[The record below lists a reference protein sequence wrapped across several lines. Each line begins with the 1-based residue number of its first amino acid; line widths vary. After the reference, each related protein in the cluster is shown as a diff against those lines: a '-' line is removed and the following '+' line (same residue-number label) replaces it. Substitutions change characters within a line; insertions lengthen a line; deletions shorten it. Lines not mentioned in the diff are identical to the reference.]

1 MSTERLRSA
10 LDAAVEAID
19 GSPREGQIAMAEAV
33 ANALADRHHLLVQAG
48 TGTGKSLA
56 YLVPALVHGKRV
68 LVATATLALQRQLV
82 ERDLPRVK
90 EALEKSL
97 GRQISFAVY
106 KGVGNYLCLQK
117 MNADDGGID
126 REVLLDISSLEKD
139 ARRLREWSAK
149 PGISGDRDDAP
160 DVDRRVWLANSTS
173 GRECVGADECR
184 FGSECFAVNA
194 KAKALTADIVVT
206 NHTLLAIE
214 IVDSHPILPERDA
227 IVLDEAHEFMDRTTQ
242 AVTEELTSGRVS
254 RAAAMA
260 RKHMPGKL
268 AETFAKVADGFA
280 DAMEEYGQ
288 EYRIRSEDERRLTE
302 LPDVLHAPVRK
313 VKEAAEALVAVI
325 NADGEILDPDLM
337 AERARVK
344 GAVNEV
350 KVTAAKMLRMGEG
363 SVLWYEPTFST
374 LYLAPLAVSSVL
386 RENLFTKTPVIATS
400 ATLTVGKSFD
410 PIARNLGIYE
420 SSAKKTEADFDH
432 DIRAD
437 VDDEDQLE
445 SKEKNSWTIDP
456 ANVQMLDV
464 GSPFDFANQGMLY
477 LPRNIPEPG
486 REGPSIDAL
495 VELGE
500 LIDAAGGRTL
510 ALFSSWRG
518 VEMADE
524 HLRRV
529 LAELPIPIITQRRGD
544 SVGALVERFAKEPTS
559 ILLGTMSLWQGVDVP
574 GSSCTL
580 VAIDRIPFPRPDD
593 PVMSARA
600 SEADAAGRSGFM
612 EVSLPRAALLL
623 AQGTGRLIRSIEDR
637 GVVAI
642 LDSRIVTRRYG
653 SILLNSMP
661 PLWRTSDGA
670 TVRDSLKRLHL
681 QYLQQER

>member
-1 MSTERLRSA
+1 MELDKVRSA
-10 LDAAVEAID
+10 LNAAVFAIN
-19 GSPREGQIAMAEAV
+19 GSPREGQIEMAEAV
-33 ANALADRHHLLVQAG
+33 ANALSDRHHLLVQAG

-56 YLVPALVHGKRV
+56 YLVPALVHGKKV

-90 EALEKSL
+90 EALEKEL
-97 GRQISFAVY
+97 QREISFAVY

-117 MNADDGGID
+117 MNADDGTAD
-126 REVLLDISSLEKD
+126 SEVLVEISSLEKD
-139 ARRLREWSAK
+139 ARRLRDWAAK

-194 KAKALTADIVVT
+194 KAKAQTADIVVT

-227 IVLDEAHEFMDRTTQ
+227 VILDEAHEFMDRTTQ

-254 RAAAMA
+254 RAATMV
-260 RKHMPGKL
+260 RRHMPGKL
-268 AETFAKVADGFA
+268 ADAFVKAADGFA
-280 DAMEEYGQ
+280 EAMEEYGLD
-288 EYRIRSEDERRLTE
+288 YRTRSDDERKLSE
-302 LPDVLHAPVRK
+302 LPNSLAAPVRK
-313 VKEAAEALVAVI
+313 IKEAAEAVI
-325 NADGEILDPDLM
+325 AFINSDSEIVDPDSL
-337 AERARVK
+337 ADRARVK

-350 KVTAAKMLRMGEG
+350 KTTATKMMRMGEG
-363 SVLWYEPTFST
+363 QVLWYEPTFST
-374 LYLAPLAVSSVL
+374 LYLAPLAVSHVL
-386 RENLFTKTPVIATS
+386 RENLFTKSPVIATS

-410 PIARNLGIYE
+410 PIARSLGILTT
-420 SSAKKTEADFDH
+420 A
-432 DIRAD
+432 
-437 VDDEDQLE
+437 DDETE
-445 SKEKNSWTIDP
+445 SNDEWSVDP

-477 LPRNIPEPG
+477 LPRELPEPG
-486 REGPSIDAL
+486 RDGPSKEAL

-529 LAELPIPIITQRRGD
+529 LAELPISIITQKRGD
-544 SVGALVERFAKEPTS
+544 SVGALVEKFAQDPTS
-559 ILLGTMSLWQGVDVP
+559 ILLGTLSLWQGVDVP
-574 GSSCTL
+574 GPSCTL

-600 SEADAAGRSGFM
+600 AEADAAGGSGFM
-612 EVSLPRAALLL
+612 QVSLPRAALLL
-623 AQGTGRLIRSIEDR
+623 AQGTGRLIRSVDDR

-642 LDSRIVTRRYG
+642 LDSRIVNKRYG

-670 TVRDSLKRLHL
+670 TVRESLKRLHQ
-681 QYLQQER
+681 QYLQK

>member
-1 MSTERLRSA
+1 MSIEKVRSA
-10 LDAAVEAID
+10 LSAAVLSIN
-19 GSPREGQIAMAEAV
+19 GSPRDGQIEMAEAV
-33 ANALADRHHLLVQAG
+33 ANALSDRHHLLVQAG

-56 YLVPALVHGKRV
+56 YLVPALVHGKKV

-90 EALEKSL
+90 EALEKEL
-97 GRQISFAVY
+97 GRSISFAVY

-117 MNADDGGID
+117 MNDDEGNADSDFLVEFSG
-126 REVLLDISSLEKD
+126 LEKD
-139 ARRLREWSAK
+139 ARRLREWAQK

-194 KAKALTADIVVT
+194 KAKAQTADIVVT

-227 IVLDEAHEFMDRTTQ
+227 VILDEAHEFMDRTTQ
-242 AVTEELTSGRVS
+242 AVTEELTAGRVS
-254 RAAAMA
+254 RAANMV
-260 RKHMPGKL
+260 RRHMPGKL
-268 AETFAKVADGFA
+268 AESFAKAADNFSE
-280 DAMEEYGQ
+280 AMQEYGLD
-288 EYRIRSEDERRLTE
+288 YRSRSDEERKLAE
-302 LPDVLHAPVRK
+302 LPDALAAPVRK
-313 VKEAAEALVAVI
+313 VKEAAEAVIAAI
-325 NADGEILDPDLM
+325 NADSEIVDPDTL

-344 GAVNEV
+344 GAVNEI
-350 KVTAAKMLRMGEG
+350 KVTAQKLMKIGNG
-363 SVLWYEPTFST
+363 QVLWYEPTFST
-374 LYLAPLAVSSVL
+374 LYLAPLAVSHVL
-386 RENLFTKTPVIATS
+386 RENLFTQTPVIATS

-410 PIARNLGIYE
+410 PIAKTLGIIPTAGE
-420 SSAKKTEADFDH
+420 
-432 DIRAD
+432 I
-437 VDDEDQLE
+437 DDDSD
-445 SKEKNSWTIDP
+445 SKESDENLIDP
-456 ANVQMLDV
+456 SNVQMLDV

-477 LPRNIPEPG
+477 LPKQLPEPG
-486 REGPSIDAL
+486 RDGPSKEAL
-495 VELGE
+495 IELGE

-529 LAELPIPIITQRRGD
+529 LAELPISIITQKRGD
-544 SVGALVERFAKEPTS
+544 SVGALVERFSNEPTS

-574 GSSCTL
+574 GAACTL

-600 SEADAAGRSGFM
+600 AEADAAGGSGFM
-612 EVSLPRAALLL
+612 QVSLPRAALLL
-623 AQGTGRLIRSIEDR
+623 AQGTGRLIRSVDDR

-642 LDSRIVTRRYG
+642 LDSRITSKRYG

-670 TVRDSLKRLHL
+670 VVKESLRRLDK
-681 QYLQQER
+681 QFKDKN

>member
-1 MSTERLRSA
+1 MELDKVRSA
-10 LDAAVEAID
+10 LSAAVFAIE
-19 GSPREGQIAMAEAV
+19 GSPREGQIEMAEAV
-33 ANALADRHHLLVQAG
+33 ANALSDRHHLLVQAG

-56 YLVPALVHGKRV
+56 YLVPALVHGKKV

-90 EALEKSL
+90 DALEKELKRS
-97 GRQISFAVY
+97 ISFAVY

-117 MNADDGGID
+117 MNAHDGTAD
-126 REVLLDISSLEKD
+126 SEVLVDISSLEKD
-139 ARRLREWSAK
+139 ARRLREWAVK

-160 DVDRRVWLANSTS
+160 EVDRRVWLANSTS

-194 KAKALTADIVVT
+194 KAKAQTADIVVT

-214 IVDSHPILPERDA
+214 IVDSHPILPDRDA
-227 IVLDEAHEFMDRTTQ
+227 VILDEAHEFMDRTTQ
-242 AVTEELTSGRVS
+242 AVTEELTSGRVA
-254 RAAAMA
+254 RAANMV
-260 RKHMPGKL
+260 RRHMPGKL
-268 AETFAKVADGFA
+268 ADAFVKAAEGFA
-280 DAMEEYGQ
+280 DAMDEYGQ
-288 EYRIRSEDERRLTE
+288 DYRTRSDEERKLSE
-302 LPDVLHAPVRK
+302 LPTALAAPVRK
-313 VKEAAEALVAVI
+313 IKEAAEAVI
-325 NADGEILDPDLM
+325 AYISADSEIVDPDSL
-337 AERARVK
+337 ADRARVK

-350 KVTAAKMLRMGEG
+350 KTTAQKMMRMGE
-363 SVLWYEPTFST
+363 SQVLWYEPTFST
-374 LYLAPLAVSSVL
+374 LYLAPLAVSHVL
-386 RENLFTKTPVIATS
+386 RENLFTQTPVIATS

-410 PIARNLGIYE
+410 PIARSLGILTSATTEEE
-420 SSAKKTEADFDH
+420 SEEQDSA
-432 DIRAD
+432 
-437 VDDEDQLE
+437 
-445 SKEKNSWTIDP
+445 IDP
-456 ANVQMLDV
+456 SNVQMLDV

-477 LPRNIPEPG
+477 LPKDLPEPG
-486 REGPSIDAL
+486 RDGPSKEAL

-529 LAELPIPIITQRRGD
+529 LAELPIAIITQRRGD
-544 SVGALVERFAKEPTS
+544 SVGALVERFANDPTS

-574 GSSCTL
+574 GPSCTL

-600 SEADAAGRSGFM
+600 AEADAAGGSGFM
-612 EVSLPRAALLL
+612 QVSLPRAALLL
-623 AQGTGRLIRSIEDR
+623 AQGTGRLIRSVDDR

-642 LDSRIVTRRYG
+642 LDSRIVNKRYG

-661 PLWRTSDGA
+661 PLWRTSDGK
-670 TVRDSLKRLHL
+670 TVKESLTRLH
-681 QYLQQER
+681 QQFSS

>member
-1 MSTERLRSA
+1 MELDKVRSA
-10 LDAAVEAID
+10 LSAAVFAIE
-19 GSPREGQIAMAEAV
+19 GSPREGQIEMAEAV
-33 ANALADRHHLLVQAG
+33 ANALSDRHHLLVQAG

-56 YLVPALVHGKRV
+56 YLVPALVHGKKV

-90 EALEKSL
+90 DALEKELKRS
-97 GRQISFAVY
+97 ISFAVY

-117 MNADDGGID
+117 MNADDGTAD
-126 REVLLDISSLEKD
+126 SEVLVDISSLEKD
-139 ARRLREWSAK
+139 ARRLREWAAK

-194 KAKALTADIVVT
+194 KAKAQTADIVVT

-214 IVDSHPILPERDA
+214 IVDSHPILPDRDA
-227 IVLDEAHEFMDRTTQ
+227 VILDEAHEFMDRTTQ
-242 AVTEELTSGRVS
+242 AVTEELTSGRVA
-254 RAAAMA
+254 RAANMV
-260 RKHMPGKL
+260 RRHMPGKL
-268 AETFAKVADGFA
+268 ADAFVKAAEGFA
-280 DAMEEYGQ
+280 DAMDEYGQ
-288 EYRIRSEDERRLTE
+288 DYRTRSDEERKLSE
-302 LPDVLHAPVRK
+302 LPTALAAPVRK
-313 VKEAAEALVAVI
+313 IKEAAEAVI
-325 NADGEILDPDLM
+325 AFISADSEIVDPDSL
-337 AERARVK
+337 ADRARVK

-350 KVTAAKMLRMGEG
+350 KTTAQKMMRMGE
-363 SVLWYEPTFST
+363 SQVLWYEPTFST
-374 LYLAPLAVSSVL
+374 LYLAPLAVSHVL
-386 RENLFTKTPVIATS
+386 RENLFTQTPVIATS

-410 PIARNLGIYE
+410 PIARSLGILTSATTEEE
-420 SSAKKTEADFDH
+420 SEEKDSA
-432 DIRAD
+432 
-437 VDDEDQLE
+437 
-445 SKEKNSWTIDP
+445 IDP
-456 ANVQMLDV
+456 SNVQMLDV

-477 LPRNIPEPG
+477 LPKDLPEPG
-486 REGPSIDAL
+486 RDGPSKEAL

-529 LAELPIPIITQRRGD
+529 LAELPIAIITQRRGD
-544 SVGALVERFAKEPTS
+544 SVGALVERFANDPTS

-574 GSSCTL
+574 GPSCTL

-600 SEADAAGRSGFM
+600 AEADAAGGSGFM
-612 EVSLPRAALLL
+612 QVSLPRAALLL
-623 AQGTGRLIRSIEDR
+623 AQGTGRLIRSVDDR

-642 LDSRIVTRRYG
+642 LDSRIVNKRYG

-661 PLWRTSDGA
+661 PLWRTSDGK
-670 TVRDSLKRLHL
+670 TVKESLTRLH
-681 QYLQQER
+681 QQFSS

>member
-1 MSTERLRSA
+1 MELDKVRSA
-10 LDAAVEAID
+10 LGAAVFAIN
-19 GSPREGQIAMAEAV
+19 GSPRDGQIEMAEAV
-33 ANALADRHHLLVQAG
+33 ANALSDRHHLLVQAG

-90 EALEKSL
+90 EALEKEL
-97 GRQISFAVY
+97 NREISFAVY

-117 MNADDGGID
+117 MNADDGTAD
-126 REVLLDISSLEKD
+126 SEVLIEISSLEKD
-139 ARRLREWSAK
+139 ARRLRDWATK

-194 KAKALTADIVVT
+194 KAKAQTADIVVT

-227 IVLDEAHEFMDRTTQ
+227 VILDEAHEFMDRTTQ

-254 RAAAMA
+254 RAATMV
-260 RKHMPGKL
+260 RRHMPGKL
-268 AETFAKVADGFA
+268 ADAFMKAADVFAE
-280 DAMEEYGQ
+280 AMDEYGM
-288 EYRIRSEDERRLTE
+288 EYRTRSDEERKLSE
-302 LPDVLHAPVRK
+302 LPDALAAPVRK
-313 VKEAAEALVAVI
+313 IKEAAEAVVAYI
-325 NADGEILDPDLM
+325 NADSEIVDPDSL
-337 AERARVK
+337 ADRARVK

-350 KVTAAKMLRMGEG
+350 KTTATKMMRMGEG
-363 SVLWYEPTFST
+363 QVLWYEPTFST
-374 LYLAPLAVSSVL
+374 LYLAPLAVSHVL

-410 PIARNLGIYE
+410 PIARSLGILSTNE
-420 SSAKKTEADFDH
+420 EENEG
-432 DIRAD
+432 
-437 VDDEDQLE
+437 DEDQVV
-445 SKEKNSWTIDP
+445 DP
-456 ANVQMLDV
+456 TNVQMLDV
-464 GSPFDFANQGMLY
+464 GSPFDFASQGMLY
-477 LPRNIPEPG
+477 LPREIPEPG
-486 REGPSIDAL
+486 RDGPSKEAL

-529 LAELPIPIITQRRGD
+529 LAELPISIITQKRGD
-544 SVGALVERFAKEPTS
+544 SVGALVEKFANDPTS

-574 GSSCTL
+574 GPSCTL

-600 SEADAAGRSGFM
+600 AEADAAGGSGFM
-612 EVSLPRAALLL
+612 QVSLPRAALLL
-623 AQGTGRLIRSIEDR
+623 AQGTGRLIRSIDDR

-642 LDSRIVTRRYG
+642 LDSRIVNKRYG

-661 PLWRTSDGA
+661 PLWRTSDGS
-670 TVRDSLKRLHL
+670 TVRDSLKRLHQ
-681 QYLQQER
+681 QYTSK

>member
-1 MSTERLRSA
+1 MSLEKVRNA
-10 LDAAVEAID
+10 LAAAINAID

-33 ANALADRHHLLVQAG
+33 ANALSDRHHLLVQAG

-90 EALEKSL
+90 EALEEEL
-97 GRQISFAVY
+97 GREISFAVY

-117 MNADDGGID
+117 MNADESHDS
-126 REVLLDISSLEKD
+126 EVLVDISTLERD
-139 ARRLREWSAK
+139 ARRLREWAAK

-160 DVDRRVWLANSTS
+160 EVDRRVWLANSTS

-194 KAKALTADIVVT
+194 KAKAQTADIVVT

-227 IVLDEAHEFMDRTTQ
+227 VILDEAHEFMDRTTQ
-242 AVTEELTSGRVS
+242 AVTEELTAGRVS

-268 AETFAKVADGFA
+268 ANAFDKAADSFA
-280 DAMEEYGQ
+280 DALDSYSND
-288 EYRIRSEDERRLTE
+288 YRSRSEEERRLVE
-302 LPDVLHAPVRK
+302 LPDELVAPIRK
-313 VKEAAEALVAVI
+313 VKEAAEAVVAAI
-325 NADGEILDPDLM
+325 NADSEIIDPDTI

-350 KVTAAKMLRMGEG
+350 KTTAHKLLKNSDG
-363 SVLWYEPTFST
+363 SVLWFEPNFST
-374 LYLAPLAVSSVL
+374 LYLAPLDVSSVL
-386 RENLFTKTPVIATS
+386 RENLFTQTPVIATS
-400 ATLTVGKSFD
+400 ATLSVGKSFD
-410 PIARNLGIYE
+410 SIARNLGISGE
-420 SSAKKTEADFDH
+420 SE
-432 DIRAD
+432 
-437 VDDEDQLE
+437 DEED
-445 SKEKNSWTIDP
+445 SSGIDP
-456 ANVQMLDV
+456 SNVQMLDV
-464 GSPFDFANQGMLY
+464 GSPFDFASQGMLY
-477 LPRNIPEPG
+477 LPKHLPEPG
-486 REGPSIDAL
+486 RDGPSVEAL

-518 VEMADE
+518 VEMADD

-529 LAELPIPIITQRRGD
+529 LAELPIKIITQKRGD
-544 SVGALVERFAKEPTS
+544 SVGTLVDRFAEDPNS

-574 GSSCTL
+574 GPACTL

-600 SEADAAGRSGFM
+600 SKADATGGSGFM
-612 EVSLPRAALLL
+612 QVSLPRAALLL
-623 AQGTGRLIRSIEDR
+623 AQGTGRLIRSIDDR

-642 LDSRIVTRRYG
+642 LDSRIVNKRYG
-653 SILLNSMP
+653 SVLLNSMP
-661 PLWRTSDGA
+661 PLWRTSEGD
-670 TVRDSLKRLHL
+670 VVKESLRRLN
-681 QYLQQER
+681 QQFLEAGR

>member
-1 MSTERLRSA
+1 MSLEKVRSA
-10 LDAAVEAID
+10 LEAAVSAID
-19 GSPREGQIAMAEAV
+19 GAARAGQLEMAEAV

-56 YLVPALVHGKRV
+56 YLVPSLVHGKRV

-90 EALEKSL
+90 DALEKEL
-97 GRQISFAVY
+97 KRAISFAVY

-117 MNADDGGID
+117 MNADDGTAD
-126 REVLLDISSLEKD
+126 SEVLVDISSLEKD
-139 ARRLREWSAK
+139 ARRLREWAAK

-160 DVDRRVWLANSTS
+160 EVDRRVWLANSTS

-184 FGSECFAVNA
+184 FGRECFAVNA
-194 KAKALTADIVVT
+194 KARAQTADIVVT

-227 IVLDEAHEFMDRTTQ
+227 VILDEAHEFMDRTTQ
-242 AVTEELTSGRVS
+242 AVTEELTSGRVA
-254 RAAAMA
+254 RAANMV
-260 RKHMPGKL
+260 RRHMPGKL
-268 AETFAKVADGFA
+268 ADAFVKAAEGFA
-280 DAMEEYGQ
+280 DAMDEYGQ
-288 EYRIRSEDERRLTE
+288 DYRMRNDEERKLNE
-302 LPDVLHAPVRK
+302 LPDALAAPVRK
-313 VKEAAEALVAVI
+313 IKESAEAVIAKI
-325 NADGEILDPDLM
+325 NADSDIVDPDSL
-337 AERARVK
+337 ADRARVK
-344 GAVNEV
+344 GAVNEI
-350 KVTAAKMLRMGEG
+350 KTTAQKMMRMGE
-363 SVLWYEPTFST
+363 SQVLWYEPTFST
-374 LYLAPLAVSSVL
+374 LYLAPLAVSHVL
-386 RENLFTKTPVIATS
+386 RENLFTQTPVIATS

-410 PIARNLGIYE
+410 PIARSLGILT
-420 SSAKKTEADFDH
+420 SASAEEDS
-432 DIRAD
+432 
-437 VDDEDQLE
+437 DEDDW
-445 SKEKNSWTIDP
+445 SIDP
-456 ANVQMLDV
+456 SNVQMLDV

-477 LPRNIPEPG
+477 LPKELPEPG
-486 REGPSIDAL
+486 RDGPSKEAL

-529 LAELPIPIITQRRGD
+529 LAELPIAIITQKRGD
-544 SVGALVERFAKEPTS
+544 SVGALVERFANDPTS

-574 GSSCTL
+574 GPSCTL

-600 SEADAAGRSGFM
+600 AEADASGGSGFM
-612 EVSLPRAALLL
+612 QVSLPRAALLL
-623 AQGTGRLIRSIEDR
+623 AQGTGRLIRSVEDR

-642 LDSRIVTRRYG
+642 LDSRIVNKRYG

-661 PLWRTSDGA
+661 PLWRTSDGK
-670 TVRDSLKRLHL
+670 TVKESLKRLH
-681 QYLQQER
+681 QQFSK

>member
-1 MSTERLRSA
+1 MEIDKVRSA
-10 LDAAVEAID
+10 LSAAVFAIN
-19 GSPREGQIAMAEAV
+19 GAPRDGQIEMAEAV
-33 ANALADRHHLLVQAG
+33 ANALSDRHHLLVQAG

-56 YLVPALVHGKRV
+56 YLVPALVHGKKV

-90 EALEKSL
+90 DALEKEL
-97 GRQISFAVY
+97 GRKISFAVY

-117 MNADDGGID
+117 MNADDGTAD
-126 REVLLDISSLEKD
+126 SEVLLDISTLEKD
-139 ARRLREWSAK
+139 ARRLREWAAK

-194 KAKALTADIVVT
+194 KAKAQTADIVVT

-227 IVLDEAHEFMDRTTQ
+227 VILDEAHEFMDRTTQ
-242 AVTEELTSGRVS
+242 AVTEELTSGRVA
-254 RAAAMA
+254 RAATMV
-260 RKHMPGKL
+260 RRHMPGKL
-268 AETFAKVADGFA
+268 ADAFVKSAEGFA
-280 DAMEEYGQ
+280 EAMDEYGQ
-288 EYRIRSEDERRLTE
+288 EYRTRTDEERKLNE
-302 LPDVLHAPVRK
+302 LPDALAAPVRK
-313 VKEAAEALVAVI
+313 IKEAAEAVIAYI
-325 NADGEILDPDLM
+325 NADSEIVDPDSL
-337 AERARVK
+337 ADRARVK

-350 KVTAAKMLRMGEG
+350 KTTAQKMLRMGDG
-363 SVLWYEPTFST
+363 QVLWYEPTFST
-374 LYLAPLAVSSVL
+374 LYLAPLAVSHVL
-386 RENLFTKTPVIATS
+386 RENLFTQTPVIATS

-410 PIARNLGIYE
+410 PIARSLGILATSESENESDEE
-420 SSAKKTEADFDH
+420 SS
-432 DIRAD
+432 
-437 VDDEDQLE
+437 
-445 SKEKNSWTIDP
+445 IDP
-456 ANVQMLDV
+456 SNVQMLDV

-477 LPRNIPEPG
+477 LPRELPEPG
-486 REGPSIDAL
+486 RDGPSKEAL

-529 LAELPIPIITQRRGD
+529 LAELPISIITQKRGD
-544 SVGALVERFAKEPTS
+544 SVGSLVERFANDPTS

-574 GSSCTL
+574 GPSCTL

-600 SEADAAGRSGFM
+600 AEADAAGGSGFM
-612 EVSLPRAALLL
+612 QVSLPRAALLL
-623 AQGTGRLIRSIEDR
+623 AQGTGRLIRSVDDR

-642 LDSRIVTRRYG
+642 LDSRIINKRYG

-661 PLWRTSDGA
+661 PLWRTSDGKI
-670 TVRDSLKRLHL
+670 VKESLKRLHD
-681 QYLQQER
+681 QYSL

>member
-1 MSTERLRSA
+1 MSLEKVRTA
-10 LDAAVEAID
+10 LDAAVAAIE

-33 ANALADRHHLLVQAG
+33 AHALSDRHHLLVQAG

-82 ERDLPRVK
+82 ERDLPRVRQ
-90 EALEKSL
+90 ALEKEL
-97 GRQISFAVY
+97 GREISFAVY

-117 MNADDGGID
+117 MNADESHDS
-126 REVLLDISSLEKD
+126 EVLVDISTLEHD
-139 ARRLREWSAK
+139 ARRLREWAAK

-173 GRECVGADECR
+173 GRECVGADDCR
-184 FGSECFAVNA
+184 FGSECFAVKA
-194 KAKALTADIVVT
+194 KAKAQTADIVVT

-227 IVLDEAHEFMDRTTQ
+227 VILDEAHEFMDRTTK
-242 AVTEELTSGRVS
+242 AVTEELTAGRVS

-268 AETFAKVADGFA
+268 ASALDKAADAFA
-280 DAMEEYGQ
+280 DALDSYSQDYQSRSDEE
-288 EYRIRSEDERRLTE
+288 RKLIE
-302 LPDVLHAPVRK
+302 LPDELVAPIRK
-313 VKEAAEALVAVI
+313 VKEAAEAVVAAI
-325 NADGEILDPDLM
+325 NADSEIIDLDTI

-350 KVTAAKMLRMGEG
+350 KSTAQKLLKNSDC
-363 SVLWYEPTFST
+363 SVLWFEPNFST
-374 LYLAPLAVSSVL
+374 LYLAPLDVSSVL
-386 RENLFTKTPVIATS
+386 RENLFTQTPVIATS
-400 ATLTVGKSFD
+400 ATLSVGKSFD
-410 PIARNLGIYE
+410 AIARNLGINGE
-420 SSAKKTEADFDH
+420 FEDEEDSAG
-432 DIRAD
+432 
-437 VDDEDQLE
+437 
-445 SKEKNSWTIDP
+445 IDP
-456 ANVQMLDV
+456 SNVQMIDV
-464 GSPFDFANQGMLY
+464 GSPFDFAAQGMLY
-477 LPRNIPEPG
+477 LPKHLPEPG
-486 REGPSIDAL
+486 RDGPSIEAL

-518 VEMADE
+518 VEMADD

-529 LAELPIPIITQRRGD
+529 LTELPIKIITQKRGD
-544 SVGALVERFAKEPTS
+544 SVGSLADRFAEDPTS

-574 GSSCTL
+574 GPACTL

-600 SEADAAGRSGFM
+600 SKADASGGSGFM
-612 EVSLPRAALLL
+612 QVSLPRAALLL

-642 LDSRIVTRRYG
+642 LDSRIVNKRYG
-653 SILLNSMP
+653 SVLLNSMP
-661 PLWRTSDGA
+661 PLWRTREGA
-670 TVRDSLKRLHL
+670 VVKESLRRLH
-681 QYLQQER
+681 QQFQEAGR

>member
-1 MSTERLRSA
+1 MELDKVRSA
-10 LDAAVEAID
+10 LNAAVFAIN
-19 GSPREGQIAMAEAV
+19 GSPREGQIEMAEAV
-33 ANALADRHHLLVQAG
+33 ANALSDRHHLLVQAG

-56 YLVPALVHGKRV
+56 YLVPALVHGKKV

-90 EALEKSL
+90 EALEKEL
-97 GRQISFAVY
+97 QREISFAVY

-117 MNADDGGID
+117 MNADDGTAD
-126 REVLLDISSLEKD
+126 SEVLVEISSLEKD
-139 ARRLREWSAK
+139 ARRLRDWATK

-194 KAKALTADIVVT
+194 KAKAQTADIVVT

-227 IVLDEAHEFMDRTTQ
+227 VILDEAHEFMDRTTQ

-254 RAAAMA
+254 RAATMV
-260 RKHMPGKL
+260 RRHMPGKL
-268 AETFAKVADGFA
+268 ADAFVKAADGFA
-280 DAMEEYGQ
+280 EAMEEYGLD
-288 EYRIRSEDERRLTE
+288 YRTRSDDERKLSE
-302 LPDVLHAPVRK
+302 LPNSLAAPVRK
-313 VKEAAEALVAVI
+313 IKEAAEAVI
-325 NADGEILDPDLM
+325 AFINSDSEIVDPDSL
-337 AERARVK
+337 ADRARVK

-350 KVTAAKMLRMGEG
+350 KTTATKMMRMGEG
-363 SVLWYEPTFST
+363 QVLWYEPTFST
-374 LYLAPLAVSSVL
+374 LYLAPLAVSHVL
-386 RENLFTKTPVIATS
+386 RENLFTKSPVIATS

-410 PIARNLGIYE
+410 PIARSLGILTT
-420 SSAKKTEADFDH
+420 A
-432 DIRAD
+432 
-437 VDDEDQLE
+437 DDETE
-445 SKEKNSWTIDP
+445 SNDEWSVDP

-477 LPRNIPEPG
+477 LPRELPEPG
-486 REGPSIDAL
+486 RDGPSKEAL

-524 HLRRV
+524 HLQRV
-529 LAELPIPIITQRRGD
+529 LAELPISIITQKRGD
-544 SVGALVERFAKEPTS
+544 SVGALVEKFAQDPTS

-574 GSSCTL
+574 GPSCTL

-600 SEADAAGRSGFM
+600 AEADAAGGSGFM
-612 EVSLPRAALLL
+612 QVSLPRAALLL
-623 AQGTGRLIRSIEDR
+623 AQGTGRLIRSVDDR

-642 LDSRIVTRRYG
+642 LDSRIVNKRYG

-670 TVRDSLKRLHL
+670 TVRESLKRLHQ
-681 QYLQQER
+681 QYLQK

>member
-1 MSTERLRSA
+1 MELDKVRSA
-10 LDAAVEAID
+10 LGAAVFAIN
-19 GSPREGQIAMAEAV
+19 GSPRDGQIEMAEAV
-33 ANALADRHHLLVQAG
+33 ANALSDRHHLLVQAG

-56 YLVPALVHGKRV
+56 YLVPALVHGKKV

-90 EALEKSL
+90 EALEKEL
-97 GRQISFAVY
+97 GRSISYAVY

-117 MNADDGGID
+117 MNADDGTAD
-126 REVLLDISSLEKD
+126 SEVLVDISSLEKD
-139 ARRLREWSAK
+139 ARRLREWASK

-194 KAKALTADIVVT
+194 KAKAQTADIVVT

-227 IVLDEAHEFMDRTTQ
+227 VILDEAHEFMDRTTQ
-242 AVTEELTSGRVS
+242 AVTEELTSGRVA
-254 RAAAMA
+254 RAANMA
-260 RKHMPGKL
+260 RRHMPGKL
-268 AETFAKVADGFA
+268 SDAFIKAADSFAE
-280 DAMEEYGQ
+280 AMDEYGQ
-288 EYRIRSEDERRLTE
+288 EYRARSDEERKLSE
-302 LPDVLHAPVRK
+302 LPNSLAAPVRK
-313 VKEAAEALVAVI
+313 IKEAAEAVVAYI
-325 NADGEILDPDLM
+325 NADSEIVDPDSL
-337 AERARVK
+337 ADRARVK
-344 GAVNEV
+344 GAVNEI
-350 KVTAAKMLRMGEG
+350 KTTAQKMMRMGEG
-363 SVLWYEPTFST
+363 QVLWYEPTFST
-374 LYLAPLAVSSVL
+374 LYLAPLAVSHVL
-386 RENLFTKTPVIATS
+386 RENLFTQTPVIATS

-410 PIARNLGIYE
+410 PIARSLGILTSSDSENE
-420 SSAKKTEADFDH
+420 S
-432 DIRAD
+432 
-437 VDDEDQLE
+437 DEE
-445 SKEKNSWTIDP
+445 SPLDP
-456 ANVQMLDV
+456 SNVQMLDV

-477 LPRNIPEPG
+477 LPREIPEPG
-486 REGPSIDAL
+486 RDGPSKEAL

-529 LAELPIPIITQRRGD
+529 LAELPISIITQKRGD
-544 SVGALVERFAKEPTS
+544 SVGALVERFASDPTS

-574 GSSCTL
+574 GPSCTL

-600 SEADAAGRSGFM
+600 AEADAAGGSGFM
-612 EVSLPRAALLL
+612 QVSLPRAALLL
-623 AQGTGRLIRSIEDR
+623 AQGTGRLIRSVDDR

-642 LDSRIVTRRYG
+642 LDSRIINKRYG

-661 PLWRTSDGA
+661 PLWRTSDGKI
-670 TVRDSLKRLHL
+670 VKDSLKRLHQ
-681 QYLQQER
+681 QYNA

>member
-1 MSTERLRSA
+1 MELDKVRSA
-10 LDAAVEAID
+10 LGAAVFAIN
-19 GSPREGQIAMAEAV
+19 GSPRDGQIEMAEAV
-33 ANALADRHHLLVQAG
+33 ANALSDRHHLLVQAG

-56 YLVPALVHGKRV
+56 YLVPALVHGKKV

-90 EALEKSL
+90 EALEKEL
-97 GRQISFAVY
+97 GRSISYAVY

-117 MNADDGGID
+117 MNADDGTAD
-126 REVLLDISSLEKD
+126 SEVLVDISSLEKD
-139 ARRLREWSAK
+139 ARRLREWASK

-194 KAKALTADIVVT
+194 KAKAQTADIVVT

-227 IVLDEAHEFMDRTTQ
+227 VILDEAHEFMDRTTQ
-242 AVTEELTSGRVS
+242 AVTEELTSGRVA
-254 RAAAMA
+254 RAANMA
-260 RKHMPGKL
+260 RRHMPGKL
-268 AETFAKVADGFA
+268 SDAFIKAADGFA
-280 DAMEEYGQ
+280 EAMDEYGQ
-288 EYRIRSEDERRLTE
+288 EYRARSDEERKLSE
-302 LPDVLHAPVRK
+302 LPNSLAAPVRK
-313 VKEAAEALVAVI
+313 IKEAAEAVVAYI
-325 NADGEILDPDLM
+325 NADSEIVDPDSL
-337 AERARVK
+337 ADRARVK
-344 GAVNEV
+344 GAVNEI
-350 KVTAAKMLRMGEG
+350 KTTAQKMMRMGEG
-363 SVLWYEPTFST
+363 QVLWYEPTFST
-374 LYLAPLAVSSVL
+374 LYLAPLAVSHVL
-386 RENLFTKTPVIATS
+386 RENLFTQTPVIATS

-410 PIARNLGIYE
+410 PIARSLGILTSSDSENE
-420 SSAKKTEADFDH
+420 S
-432 DIRAD
+432 
-437 VDDEDQLE
+437 DEE
-445 SKEKNSWTIDP
+445 SPLDP
-456 ANVQMLDV
+456 SNVQMLDV

-477 LPRNIPEPG
+477 LPREIPEPG
-486 REGPSIDAL
+486 RDGPSKEAL

-529 LAELPIPIITQRRGD
+529 LAELPISIITQKRGD
-544 SVGALVERFAKEPTS
+544 SVGALVERFASDPTS

-574 GSSCTL
+574 GPSCTL

-600 SEADAAGRSGFM
+600 AEADAAGGSGFM
-612 EVSLPRAALLL
+612 QVSLPRAALLL
-623 AQGTGRLIRSIEDR
+623 AQGTGRLIRSVDDR

-642 LDSRIVTRRYG
+642 LDSRIINKRYG

-661 PLWRTSDGA
+661 PLWRTSDGKI
-670 TVRDSLKRLHL
+670 VKDSLKRLHQ
-681 QYLQQER
+681 QYNA

>member
-1 MSTERLRSA
+1 MELDKVRSA
-10 LDAAVEAID
+10 LGAAVFAIN
-19 GSPREGQIAMAEAV
+19 GSPREGQIEMAEAV
-33 ANALADRHHLLVQAG
+33 ANALSDRHHLLVQAG

-90 EALEKSL
+90 EALEKEL
-97 GRQISFAVY
+97 NREITFAVY

-117 MNADDGGID
+117 MNADDGTAD
-126 REVLLDISSLEKD
+126 SEVLIEISSLEKD
-139 ARRLREWSAK
+139 ARRLRDWAAK

-194 KAKALTADIVVT
+194 KAKAQTADIVVT

-227 IVLDEAHEFMDRTTQ
+227 VILDEAHEFMDRTTQ

-254 RAAAMA
+254 RAATMV
-260 RKHMPGKL
+260 RRHMPGKL
-268 AETFAKVADGFA
+268 ADAFVKAADGFA
-280 DAMEEYGQ
+280 EAMDEYGM
-288 EYRIRSEDERRLTE
+288 EYRTRSDEERKLSE
-302 LPDVLHAPVRK
+302 LPNALAAPVRK
-313 VKEAAEALVAVI
+313 IKEAAEAVVAYI
-325 NADGEILDPDLM
+325 NADSEIVDPDSL
-337 AERARVK
+337 ADRARVK

-350 KVTAAKMLRMGEG
+350 KTTATKMMRMGEG
-363 SVLWYEPTFST
+363 QVLWYEPTFST
-374 LYLAPLAVSSVL
+374 LYLAPLAVSHVL

-410 PIARNLGIYE
+410 PIARSLGIL
-420 SSAKKTEADFDH
+420 TTT
-432 DIRAD
+432 
-437 VDDEDQLE
+437 DDETE
-445 SKEKNSWTIDP
+445 SNDEWSVDP

-464 GSPFDFANQGMLY
+464 GSPFDFASQGMLY
-477 LPRNIPEPG
+477 LPREIPEPG
-486 REGPSIDAL
+486 REGPSKEAL

-529 LAELPIPIITQRRGD
+529 LAELPISVITQKRGD
-544 SVGALVERFAKEPTS
+544 SVGALVEKFANDPTS

-574 GSSCTL
+574 GPSCTL

-600 SEADAAGRSGFM
+600 AEADAAGGSGFM
-612 EVSLPRAALLL
+612 QVSLPRAALLL
-623 AQGTGRLIRSIEDR
+623 AQGTGRLIRSIDDR

-642 LDSRIVTRRYG
+642 LDPRIVNKRYG

-670 TVRDSLKRLHL
+670 TVRESLKRLHQ
-681 QYLQQER
+681 QYTSK